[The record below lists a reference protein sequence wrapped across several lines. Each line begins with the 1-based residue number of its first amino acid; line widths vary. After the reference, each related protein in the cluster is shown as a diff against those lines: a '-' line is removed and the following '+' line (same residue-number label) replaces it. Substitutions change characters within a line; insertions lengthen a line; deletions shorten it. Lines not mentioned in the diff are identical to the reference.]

1 MNKESLANSVVLDC
15 NQGTTDIW
23 TEEKWQEFSRNFL
36 ADHTGIKIQL
46 LYKRLLDITLATIA
60 ILILFPVILVIAL
73 AVKFTSPGPILFCQ
87 ERLGMLGK
95 PFVIYK
101 FRTMVDGAIH
111 IGAGLDTFK
120 GDPRITPIG
129 KFLREYHLDELPQ
142 LFNILRGD
150 MSLVGPRPLLV
161 STLATYTNEQ
171 KRRLLM
177 PSGLTA
183 WEAVNGGLDNSLEE
197 RIQLDI
203 WYVDNWNFWLD
214 IAIILRTIPV
224 VLRKEGVYQKHSK
237 LFTAT
242 QKSNQ

>member
-1 MNKESLANSVVLDC
+1 MNKKFFSHTVVHDRT
-15 NQGTTDIW
+15 QEFTDIW
-23 TEEKWQEFSRNFL
+23 TEEKWQEFSRDFL
-36 ADHTGIKIQL
+36 KEHPGIKIQL
-46 LYKRLLDITLATIA
+46 LCKRLLDITLATIA
-60 ILILFPVILVIAL
+60 ILLLLPVLLVIAL
-73 AVKFTSPGPILFCQ
+73 AVKFTSDGPILFCQ
-87 ERLGMLGK
+87 ERLGRLGK

>member
-1 MNKESLANSVVLDC
+1 MNRDFFARSVVIDC
-15 NQGTTDIW
+15 TQELTDIW
-23 TEEKWQEFSRNFL
+23 TEEKWQEFYHNFI
-36 ADHTGIKIQL
+36 AEHPGIKIQL
-46 LYKRLLDITLATIA
+46 LCKRCLDIILAAIA
-60 ILILFPVILVIAL
+60 IVLLWPVLLVIAL
-73 AVKFTSPGPILFCQ
+73 AVKLTSHGPILFCQ
-87 ERLGMLGK
+87 ERLGRLGK

-111 IGAGLDTFK
+111 IGAGLNTFL

-171 KRRLLM
+171 KQRLLM

-183 WEAVNGGLDNSLEE
+183 WEAVNGGLDNTLEE

-203 WYVDNWNFWLD
+203 WYVNHWNFWLD
-214 IAIILRTIPV
+214 ISIILRTIPV
-224 VLRKEGVYQKHSK
+224 ILRKEGIYQK
-237 LFTAT
+237 
-242 QKSNQ
+242 QVMSNE